1 MSIIVQESQISNV
14 HLMLRI
20 IRQPHINQ
28 TLLINHKK
36 AQALLENP
44 KHPHYINSI
53 STLQRADTVY
63 VFII

>member
-1 MSIIVQESQISNV
+1 MQYKEKIEKENVDYSTRISNV

-36 AQALLENP
+36 STSTIRKSQAPPLH
-44 KHPHYINSI
+44 KQYQH
-53 STLQRADTVY
+53 TAVC
-63 VFII
+63 